1 MDDVNVDGWMRMG
14 LRKRDA
20 WRGVSLPQ
28 SWKRRKQFVVATV
41 LVVSG
46 CTGTSSTQSPGA
58 VFIVKLGCMSDLG
71 FGKCNFFRVEHINT
85 AV

>member
-1 MDDVNVDGWMRMG
+1 MDIMKA
-14 LRKRDA
+14 RKS
-20 WRGVSLPQ
+20 VTVPNFIEIIQYVKNLHYLLL
-28 SWKRRKQFVVATV
+28 FVVATV